1 MIKNKL
7 CPKCQTQSL
16 VKNGLT
22 STKKQKYRCNHC
34 GCYGSLDSNRYSEE
48 RKEEILRAYKER
60 SSLRGIHRTYGVAIT
75 TVLSWLKKKQKR

>member
-7 CPKCQTQSL
+7 CPKCQNYAL

-22 STKKQKYRCNHC
+22 SGKKQKYHCTHC
-34 GCYGSLDSNRYSEE
+34 GCYGSLDSSRYTEE

-60 SSLRGIHRTYGVAIT
+60 ASLRGIHRVYGVAIT
-75 TVLSWLKKKQKR
+75 TVLAWIKKKQNC